1 MAYADLRDF
10 IAALERA
17 GELRRIRTEV
27 DPVLEITEITD
38 RVSKRG
44 GPALLFERVK
54 GSSMPVLINAF
65 GTPAR
70 MNLALQVTRW
80 TSSPRSYRSSS
91 DLKAPEGLLGSS

>member
-1 MAYADLRDF
+1 MAYHDLREF

-27 DPVLEITEITD
+27 DPILEITEIAD

-65 GTPAR
+65 GSPAR
-70 MNLALQVTRW
+70 MSLAFGGRTR
-80 TSSPRSYRSSS
+80 
-91 DLKAPEGLLGSS
+91 